1 MEEYNVIIQLLI
13 VFILILLNGL
23 FSASE
28 MAFVSLNKIDLDE
41 DAKKGNKKAKRIK
54 KLLDNSSSFLATI
67 QICITLAGFLSSAF
81 AAETFAEDIVEYIL
95 PYTNIAQA
103 VLETVIIILVT
114 LILSYF
120 TLVLGELVPK
130 KIALAYPKKVSY
142 FIVNTIYI
150 LEFLLYPFVW
160 LLTFSTN
167 LICKVFHIKTENE
180 DKLTEK
186 QIISIISKGK
196 DDGIIDT
203 LERDMILNIFK
214 FDDTVASKV
223 MTVREKMIA
232 VDTYISHKA
241 LLNIVKECKY
251 SRIPVYKDKLDN
263 IIGVLV
269 IKDLI
274 LQYSKESKFDIS
286 QLVRPAYFVDANEK
300 VDDIFRHMQQD
311 KQPMA
316 IVRENNR
323 TVGLITLED
332 AIEEILGNI
341 SDEYN

>member
-1 MEEYNVIIQLLI
+1 MFVNLLV
-13 VFILILLNGL
+13 VFILIILNGL

-28 MAFVSLNKIDLDE
+28 MAFVSLNKFDLQDNV
-41 DAKKGNKKAKRIK
+41 AKGNKKASRIK
-54 KLLDNSSSFLATI
+54 KLLENSSSFLATI

-81 AAETFAEDIVEYIL
+81 AAETFAEEIVEIIA
-95 PYTNIAQA
+95 PFVNISVS
-103 VLETVIIILVT
+103 VLEPVMIILVT

-130 KIALAYPKKVSY
+130 KIALAYPEKVAY
-142 FIVNTIYI
+142 LVVNIVYI
-150 LEFLLYPFVW
+150 LEFLFYPFVL
-160 LLTFSTN
+160 LLTASTN
-167 LICKVFHIKTENE
+167 LVCKLFRIKTETE

-196 DDGIIDT
+196 EDGIIDDV
-203 LERDMILNIFK
+203 ERNIILNIFK
-214 FDDTVASKV
+214 FDDTPASKV

-232 VDTYISHKA
+232 VDTYISDKA
-241 LLNIVKECKY
+241 LLNIIRTCKY

-263 IIGVLV
+263 IVGVLV

-274 LQYSKESKFDIS
+274 LQYSKESKFNIS
-286 QLVRPAYFVDANEK
+286 KLLHPAFFVNADDK
-300 VDDIFRHMQQD
+300 VDDVFRVMQ
-311 KQPMA
+311 KERQPMA
-316 IVRENNR
+316 IVKDEHR

-341 SDEYN
+341 YDEYN